1 MDIYTDKIEVEISA
15 VIGSCVLKLADFLK
29 LHPGSVLK
37 LNRGNDRSV
46 RLNAGNITV
55 ARGRLNSRNERL
67 EVEVGEK
74 LQSAKC
80 LKN

>member
-15 VIGSCVLKLADFLK
+15 VIGSCVLKLTDFLK

-67 EVEVGEK
+67 EVEVREK

>member
-15 VIGSCVLKLADFLK
+15 VIGGSVLKLADFVN
-29 LHPGSVLK
+29 LHPGSVLR
-37 LNRGNDRSV
+37 LNRGDDCSV
-46 RLNAGNITV
+46 TLNAGNAAF
-55 ARGRLNSRNERL
+55 ARGRLSSRNNRL
-67 EVEVGEK
+67 EVEITEK